1 MNLYQITEEIERI
14 DDLLDRTNG
23 DEAMMTPEDREAM
36 EMFIEGLKT
45 EANIKA
51 DGYARSI
58 REMESRAK
66 ARRIESRALAEAAE
80 SEERRA
86 ERVKRFLLMC
96 MERIGERQ
104 LVGQTWTLAVQKNG
118 GARPVEV
125 FGDPEQLPAQF
136 VTTTVTV
143 TPNKDALRKAL
154 EQNDPDAQAFAVLKD
169 RGVSLR
175 IR

>member
-14 DDLLDRTNG
+14 NDMLERTEG
-23 DEAMMTPEDREAM
+23 DESKMTDEDRQAMQMFVEGMMTEAH
-36 EMFIEGLKT
+36 
-45 EANIKA
+45 IKA

-58 REMESRAK
+58 REIESRAK
-66 ARRIESRALAEAAE
+66 ARRIESRELADAAA

-86 ERVKRFLLMC
+86 ERVKRFILMC

-104 LVGQTWTLAVQKNG
+104 LVGMTWTLAVQRNG

-125 FGDPEQLPAQF
+125 FGDPEQLPARF

-154 EQNDPDAQAFAVLKD
+154 EQNDPDAQAFAELKD